1 MGHMAGKDVYRRL
14 GEKIDNLTVK
24 SPWNDALHRVL
35 KELYTEEEA
44 DLVVQMPYLL
54 SSADRIAGITGGD
67 PKIMQGRLASL
78 AEKGLVLDLYHD
90 GRYYYMP
97 SPLMVGI
104 FEFTMMRSG
113 ANSNPKVTADL
124 FHAYLA
130 ESGDFYRANA
140 GDGQQIA
147 LARALPYIAAVAPE
161 DVVEILPFEK
171 AEAIVDSHKQYAI
184 GTCACRHE
192 KLYSGHKNCAIPLD
206 TCMSFGYAANYLIR
220 HNMAVQVSRGRVMEN
235 LNRCREMGL
244 VFCAD
249 NVRKN
254 VTFICCCC
262 ACCCNMLQGINKFG
276 YPGFI
281 KTSGFIVT
289 VKIDKCTGCG
299 RCTAACPVK
308 AINLAPAQSSTPA
321 GLALA
326 GAAPT
331 RGSAPVSLNEAA
343 PAPGQGNKTL
353 GYPESKPAPGSASG
367 SRQKK
372 GVKFPLLDEG
382 ICLGCGV
389 CVTQCVSGALRLKKR
404 RQRVLPPETTFERN
418 ILASLERG
426 TLQNYIFDDP
436 GAVTH
441 RVMRG
446 VLGGIL
452 RLPPVKKA
460 LVRDSFRSVFMNT
473 LMVGVKLTDKHWI
486 TKL

>member
-1 MGHMAGKDVYRRL
+1 MGHMAGKDIYRRL

-24 SPWNDALHRVL
+24 SPWNEALHRVL

-67 PKIMQGRLASL
+67 PEIMQGRLASL

-113 ANSNPKVTADL
+113 GFNPAVAANL
-124 FHAYLA
+124 FHAYLSG
-130 ESGDFYRANA
+130 SGDFYRANA

-147 LARALPYIAAVAPE
+147 LARALPYTDAVAPE
-161 DVVEILPFEK
+161 DVVEILPYEE
-171 AEAIVDSHKQYAI
+171 AEAIVDSHRQYAI

-192 KLYSGHKNCAIPLD
+192 KLHSGQKNCTIPLD
-206 TCMSFGYAANYLIR
+206 TCMSFGYAADYLIR
-220 HNMAVQVSRGRVMEN
+220 HNMAVQVSRGQVMEN
-235 LNRCREMGL
+235 LARCRELGL

-281 KTSGFIVT
+281 KTSGFIAAVET
-289 VKIDKCTGCG
+289 DKCTGCG
-299 RCTAACPVK
+299 RCAAACPVE
-308 AINLAPAQSSTPA
+308 AIHLAPVQSGNPSD
-321 GLALA
+321 LALA
-326 GAAPT
+326 GALPAP
-331 RGSAPVSLNEAA
+331 GSAPAGLDAA
-343 PAPGQGNKTL
+343 VPIPGPGNKTL
-353 GYPESKPAPGSASG
+353 GCPKSEPVSGPASDSV
-367 SRQKK
+367 QKR
-372 GVKFPLLDEG
+372 VKFSLIDED

-389 CVTQCVSGALRLKKR
+389 CVTQCVSGTLRLKKR
-404 RQRVLPPETTFERN
+404 RYRVLPPETTFERN

-452 RLPPVKKA
+452 KLPPVKKA
-460 LVRDSFRSVFMNT
+460 LVGDSFRSVFMNA
-473 LMVGVKLTDKHWI
+473 LVAGVKLTDKHWI